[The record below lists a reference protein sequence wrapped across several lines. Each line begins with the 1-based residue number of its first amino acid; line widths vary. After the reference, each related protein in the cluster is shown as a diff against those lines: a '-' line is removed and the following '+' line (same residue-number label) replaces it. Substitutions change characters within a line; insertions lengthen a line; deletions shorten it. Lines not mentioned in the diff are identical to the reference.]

1 MLRSPLASLL
11 SVCVVLACVAGCVPS
26 RPEFDSWWPDVP
38 RRDDGG
44 TDDADVDGGEEDGE
58 TEVPPLP
65 RETEDNDPFHGGTAE
80 PLDAPTTIAGNIG
93 FPAADHPDWD
103 VFSVAGTAGAMLRV
117 NAFPVSYGGP
127 DLAVRIL
134 RLDDAGTVIWE
145 RDGDDPGN
153 TSVYRDA
160 FLPADDT
167 YLVVVSDAANF
178 SPSPTAWV
186 GGAGRDYELGVSV
199 LPPPTAIAP
208 SLPWTW
214 SGSIPTSGLIQAV
227 SATPPAGMRL
237 EALLRSGDGVHFDPW
252 LTVYD
257 AAAARVVAENDDGA
271 GGFDA
276 LVRLEATGAPLVFVI
291 DHVFADARRPAA
303 LTLDLRELDPA
314 AEAEPNDLAESANDL
329 TVGATPVSG
338 TIAAP
343 AVESGRV
350 VEDRDLFRFAAE
362 AGATYAIDAVRAGG
376 TGDLD
381 PAVAVLRLVEGAGR
395 LVAENPLAFGDD
407 SPLRGDVDARVLVTA
422 RRTGPL
428 FVEVRDARN
437 VAAERSGTDPA
448 AGGPEHRYTLRVSAV
463 SAPAVVDLGTLSAP
477 VSRDDAA
484 TVGGSADVYRFS
496 TPAGA
501 PLSLQLL
508 DISAPG
514 EIWAPLAYLTDAADA
529 VVLLALEP
537 PRGGQVDGWVFA
549 AGAGGRLRVGDA
561 LGAGRAAFDYRL
573 GLRALV
579 AGAVTESSADND
591 TIAAAEAL
599 AWDAA
604 EDGIVVAG
612 SLDRSAGAGP
622 DGVDVYRAT
631 VAPGGRVVAFT
642 GPRAGDSPDT
652 VVALR
657 LADGTRLAEND
668 DVPGGEL
675 LVSATSAN
683 AGADGVV
690 FVEVSLWGAGSSGAY
705 ALFVG
710 SP

>member
-276 LVRLEATGAPLVFVI
+276 LSAWRRPGLRWSSSSTTSSPTLGAPP
-291 DHVFADARRPAA
+291 HSRSSCASSTPRRRPSRTTLRKARTTSPSAPRRCRARSRRPPWRAA
-303 LTLDLRELDPA
+303 VSWRTATCSASPPRPA
-314 AEAEPNDLAESANDL
+314 RPMRSMPS
-329 TVGATPVSG
+329 VP
-338 TIAAP
+338 AAP
-343 AVESGRV
+343 ATSIRRWRSCGSSKVPDASSR
-350 VEDRDLFRFAAE
+350 RTRWPSATTARC
-362 AGATYAIDAVRAGG
+362 GATSMR
-376 TGDLD
+376 
-381 PAVAVLRLVEGAGR
+381 EC
-395 LVAENPLAFGDD
+395 
-407 SPLRGDVDARVLVTA
+407 S
-422 RRTGPL
+422 
-428 FVEVRDARN
+428 
-437 VAAERSGTDPA
+437 
-448 AGGPEHRYTLRVSAV
+448 
-463 SAPAVVDLGTLSAP
+463 
-477 VSRDDAA
+477 
-484 TVGGSADVYRFS
+484 
-496 TPAGA
+496 
-501 PLSLQLL
+501 
-508 DISAPG
+508 
-514 EIWAPLAYLTDAADA
+514 
-529 VVLLALEP
+529 
-537 PRGGQVDGWVFA
+537 
-549 AGAGGRLRVGDA
+549 
-561 LGAGRAAFDYRL
+561 
-573 GLRALV
+573 
-579 AGAVTESSADND
+579 
-591 TIAAAEAL
+591 
-599 AWDAA
+599 
-604 EDGIVVAG
+604 
-612 SLDRSAGAGP
+612 
-622 DGVDVYRAT
+622 
-631 VAPGGRVVAFT
+631 
-642 GPRAGDSPDT
+642 
-652 VVALR
+652 
-657 LADGTRLAEND
+657 
-668 DVPGGEL
+668 
-675 LVSATSAN
+675 
-683 AGADGVV
+683 
-690 FVEVSLWGAGSSGAY
+690 
-705 ALFVG
+705 
-710 SP
+710 

>member
-1 MLRSPLASLL
+1 MPRSPSATLL
-11 SVCVVLACVAGCVPS
+11 SCCAALACAAGCGPT

-38 RRDDGG
+38 HRDDGG
-44 TDDADVDGGEEDGE
+44 TDGDVDAGDAEDGE
-58 TEVPPLP
+58 GDAPPLP
-65 RETEDNDPFHGGTAE
+65 REDEDNDPFHGGTAE
-80 PLDAPTTIAGNIG
+80 PLDAPTTIAGNVG
-93 FPAADHPDWD
+93 FPTADHPDWD
-103 VFSVAGTAGAMLRV
+103 VFSVVGQAGAMLRV

-127 DLAVRIL
+127 NLAVRIL
-134 RLDDAGTVIWE
+134 RLDGAGTVIWE

-153 TSVYRDA
+153 MSVYRDA

-186 GGAGRDYELGVSV
+186 GGAGLEYELGVSV
-199 LPPPTAIAP
+199 LAPPTATAP

-214 SGSIPTSGLIQAV
+214 SGTISTSGLIQAV
-227 SATPPAGMRL
+227 AATPPAGSRL
-237 EALLRSGDGVHFDPW
+237 EALLRSADGAHFDPF

-257 AAAARVVAENDDGA
+257 PAAARVVAEDDDAA
-271 GGFDA
+271 GGYDA
-276 LVRLEATGAPLVFVI
+276 LVRLAATGAPLVFVV
-291 DHVFADARRPAA
+291 DHVFADTRLPAT

-314 AEAEPNDLAESANDL
+314 AEAEPNGRAESANDL
-329 TVGATPVSG
+329 LVGASALSG
-338 TIAAP
+338 GIAAP
-343 AVESGRV
+343 TVESGRV

-362 AGATYAIDAVRAGG
+362 AGASYAVDAVRESGAGE
-376 TGDLD
+376 LD

-395 LVAENPLAFGDD
+395 LVAENPLAFADD
-407 SPLRGDVDARVLVTA
+407 SPLRGDVDARLVVTA

-437 VAAERSGTDPA
+437 VAAERAGTDPA
-448 AGGPEHRYTLRVSAV
+448 AGGPDHRYTLRVSSI
-463 SAPAVVDLGTLSAP
+463 SAPAVVDLGALPAP
-477 VSRDDAA
+477 VFRDDTAA
-484 TVGGSADVYRFS
+484 VGGSADVFRFS
-496 TPAGA
+496 TPADA
-501 PLSLQLL
+501 PLALELL
-508 DISAPG
+508 DISAPS
-514 EIWAPLAYLTDAADA
+514 EVWAPLAYVTDAADA

-537 PRGGQVDGWVFA
+537 PRGGHADGWAFA

-561 LGAGRAAFDYRL
+561 LGAGSASFGYRL

-579 AGAVTESSADND
+579 AGSAAESTADND
-591 TIAAAEAL
+591 TLAAAETL
-599 AWDAA
+599 SWDAG
-604 EDGIVVAG
+604 EDGVVIAG

-631 VAPGGRVVAFT
+631 VAPGVRVVAFT

-652 VVALR
+652 VLALR
-657 LADGTRLAEND
+657 LADGTLLAEND
-668 DVPGGEL
+668 DVPGGER
-675 LVSATSAN
+675 LVSATSAE

-690 FVEVSLWGAGSSGAY
+690 FVEVSLWGSGSAAAY